1 MYGILKS
8 INKNVFENIAE
19 IVIQESFCT
28 KM

>member
-8 INKNVFENIAE
+8 INKNVFENITE
-19 IVIQESFCT
+19 IVTQESFCA